1 MPGIA
6 ISLLLVLATATATP
20 TLAMPPELPQETVD
34 LSPPAVTGR
43 TLTANRGGA
52 FAAALRRAERG
63 DEIVL
68 QPGVVYRGPF
78 ELPKKS
84 GTGWITIRSAASNAL
99 PAHRRVGPN
108 DRASMP
114 VLEAGA
120 GHLAVVS
127 VEPGASHY
135 RLIGLEIRPA
145 AGEFLHN
152 VVSVG
157 RGDEAEP
164 DLPHHIVID
173 RCFVHGDPRVGAR
186 RGIALNAR
194 HAGVTRSY
202 VSDIKEV
209 GQDSQAIAGWNGPGP
224 FAVINNYLEA
234 AGENLMFG
242 GDTTAIDGLVPSDI
256 EIRGN
261 YLSKPLAWR
270 IDDPLYAGTP
280 WAVKNIL
287 ELKNARRVVIDGNTL
302 EHSWT
307 HAQTGFAVLFTVRN
321 ERGRMPW
328 ATVQDV
334 TFTNNLVRRAGNG
347 VNILGS
353 DTNGRGDE
361 RTRRILIENNHFLNI
376 GGDWGGGRLFQLLDA
391 TESVMIRG
399 NSAVQ
404 TGSIVVTGGREH
416 LGFVFTGNAAPHN
429 DYGIVG
435 SGTAP
440 GNSTLAH
447 YFPGVE
453 FSHNTIAGGS
463 ARLYPAG
470 NSFPRDLDAD
480 APGADRAQLCA
491 ALSQSNPLPAGVA
504 EFCAAGRGS

>member
-1 MPGIA
+1 M
-6 ISLLLVLATATATP
+6 ISVAAWLILGLATATPA
-20 TLAMPPELPQETVD
+20 LASPAELPRARVD
-34 LSPPAVTGR
+34 LSPPTVSGR
-43 TLTANRGGA
+43 TLTINRGGDL
-52 FAAALRRAERG
+52 AAALQRAERG

-84 GTGWITIRSAASNAL
+84 GTGWITVRSAASDAL
-99 PAHRRVGPN
+99 PAGRRVGPH

-114 VLEAGA
+114 VLEAKA
-120 GHLAVVS
+120 GHLAVVT

-135 RLIGLEIRPA
+135 RLIGLEIRPV

-152 VVSVG
+152 VVAVG
-157 RGDEAEP
+157 RGDESEP

-173 RCFVHGDPRVGAR
+173 RCFVHGDPAVGAR
-186 RGIALNAR
+186 RGIALNGR
-194 HAGVTRSY
+194 HAAVTGSY

-224 FAVINNYLEA
+224 FAIINNYLEA

-242 GDTTAIDGLVPSDI
+242 GGTAAIEGLVPSDI

-270 IDDPLYAGTP
+270 IDDPAYAGTP

-287 ELKNARRVVIDGNTL
+287 ELKNARRVLIDGNTL
-302 EHSWT
+302 EHSWP
-307 HAQTGFAVLFTVRN
+307 HGQTGFAVLFTVRN

-334 TFTNNLVRRAGNG
+334 TFTNNLVRHAGDG
-347 VNILGS
+347 VNILGA

-361 RTRRILIENNHFLNI
+361 RTRRILIENNHFLDI

-391 TESVMIRG
+391 TESVVIRG

-416 LGFVFTGNAAPHN
+416 HGFVFTGNAAPHN

-447 YFPGVE
+447 YFPDAE
-453 FSHNTIAGGS
+453 FARNSIVGGS
-463 ARLYPAG
+463 ARLYPAD
-470 NSFPRDLDAD
+470 NTFPRDHKAD
-480 APGADRAQLCA
+480 APGADRASLCA
-491 ALSQSNPLPAGVA
+491 ALAHANPLPDGVT
-504 EFCAAGRGS
+504 EFCAAGRRT

>member
-1 MPGIA
+1 MTRTA
-6 ISLLLVLATATATP
+6 ASMVLA
-20 TLAMPPELPQETVD
+20 LAMASPSIASLPEAPRASVD
-34 LSPPAVTGR
+34 LSPAAVTGR
-43 TLTANRGGA
+43 THSVARGDQ

-84 GTGWITIRSAASNAL
+84 GTGWITIRSAASDAL
-99 PAHRRVGPN
+99 PRDRRVGPD

-114 VLEAGA
+114 VLEAGS

-145 AGEFLHN
+145 KGEFLHN
-152 VVSVG
+152 VVSIG
-157 RGDEAEP
+157 RGDESESE
-164 DLPHHIVID
+164 LPHHIVID
-173 RCFVHGDPRVGAR
+173 RCFVHGDPEVGAR

-194 HAGVTRSY
+194 HAAVTGSY
-202 VSDIKEV
+202 VANIKEV

-242 GDTTAIDGLVPSDI
+242 GGTAAIDQLVPSDI

-261 YLSKPLAWR
+261 YMSKPLSWR
-270 IDDPLYAGTP
+270 IDEPTYAGTP

-287 ELKNARRVVIDGNTL
+287 ELKNARRVLIDGNTL

-307 HAQTGFAVLFTVRN
+307 HGQTGFAVLFTVRN
-321 ERGRMPW
+321 ERGEMPW

-334 TFTNNLVRRAGNG
+334 IFTNNLVRRAGNG
-347 VNILGS
+347 VNILGT

-361 RTRRILIENNHFLNI
+361 RTRRILIANNQFLEI
-376 GGDWGGGRLFQLLDA
+376 GGEWGGGRLFQLLDG
-391 TESVMIRG
+391 TESILIRG
-399 NSAVQ
+399 NSAEQ
-404 TGSIVVTGGREH
+404 SGSVVVTGGDEH
-416 LGFVFTGNAAPHN
+416 HGFEFTGNAAPHN

-440 GNSTLAH
+440 GSSTIAH
-447 YFPGVE
+447 YFPGAE
-453 FSHNTIAGGS
+453 FARNSLAGGS
-463 ARLYPAG
+463 ARLYPTGNDFPPAHQADTAG
-470 NSFPRDLDAD
+470 V
-480 APGADRAQLCA
+480 DRPALCA
-491 ALSQSNPLPAGVA
+491 ALAQANPLPDGVA
-504 EFCAAGRGS
+504 EFCALGRRS

>member
-1 MPGIA
+1 MNGIA
-6 ISLLLVLATATATP
+6 AWVVLALATAASTSAS
-20 TLAMPPELPQETVD
+20 LPERPQVRVD
-34 LSPPAVTGR
+34 LAPPAVSGR
-43 TLTANRGGA
+43 TLFVGHGDDI
-52 FAAALRRAERG
+52 AAALRRAERG

-78 ELPKKS
+78 VLPKKS
-84 GTGWITIRSAASNAL
+84 GSGWITIRSAASDSLA
-99 PAHRRVGPN
+99 AGRRVGPE
-108 DRASMP
+108 DRNSMP
-114 VLEAGA
+114 VLEAGS

-152 VVSVG
+152 LVSIG

-164 DLPHHIVID
+164 DVPHHIVID
-173 RCFVHGDPRVGAR
+173 RCFVHGDARVGAR

-194 HAGVTRSY
+194 HAAVTGSY
-202 VSDIKEV
+202 ISDIKEV
-209 GQDSQAIAGWNGPGP
+209 GQDSQAVAGWNGPGP
-224 FAVINNYLEA
+224 LAVINNYLEA

-242 GDTTAIDGLVPSDI
+242 GGIAAIDGLVPSDI

-261 YLSKPLAWR
+261 HLSKPLSWR
-270 IDDPLYAGTP
+270 IEDPTYAGTP

-287 ELKNARRVVIDGNTL
+287 ELKNARRVLIEGNTL

-321 ERGRMPW
+321 EGGRMPW

-347 VNILGS
+347 INILGT
-353 DTNGRGDE
+353 DTNGRGDQ
-361 RTRRILIENNHFLNI
+361 RTRRILIENNQFLEI
-376 GGDWGGGRLFQLLDA
+376 GGDWGGGRLFQLIDA
-391 TESVMIRG
+391 TESIAIRG
-399 NSAVQ
+399 NSAEQ

-416 LGFVFTGNAAPHN
+416 RGFVFTDNAAPHN

-440 GNSTLAH
+440 GASTLSH
-447 YFPGVE
+447 YFPGAE
-453 FSHNTIAGGS
+453 FARNTISGGS

-470 NSFPRDLDAD
+470 NTFPPDHRVA
-480 APGADRAQLCA
+480 ARGVDRAELCT
-491 ALSQSNPLPAGVA
+491 ALATSNPLPDGLAM
-504 EFCAAGRGS
+504 FCAMSADS

>member
-1 MPGIA
+1 MTGIA
-6 ISLLLVLATATATP
+6 ASLVLSLAVAAP
-20 TLAMPPELPQETVD
+20 TVASPPEAPRERVD
-34 LSPPAVTGR
+34 LTRPEVTGR
-43 TLTANRGGA
+43 THNVDDGRG
-52 FAAALRRAERG
+52 FVAALRRAERG

-68 QPGVVYRGPF
+68 APGVVYRGPF
-78 ELPKKS
+78 ELPNKS
-84 GTGWITIRSAASNAL
+84 GEGWITIRSGSSDRL
-99 PAHRRVGPN
+99 PAGQRIGPD
-108 DRASMP
+108 DRDLMP
-114 VLEAGA
+114 VLEAES
-120 GHLAVVS
+120 GHDAVVS

-135 RLIGLEIRPA
+135 RLIGLEVRPV

-152 VVSVG
+152 LVLIG
-157 RGDEAEP
+157 RGDENEQA
-164 DLPHHIVID
+164 LPHHIVID
-173 RCFVHGDPRVGAR
+173 RCFVHGDPEVGAR

-194 HAGVTRSY
+194 HAAVTGSY

-224 FAVINNYLEA
+224 FAIINNYLEG

-242 GDTTAIDGLVPSDI
+242 GATAAIDKLVPSDI

-261 YLSKPLAWR
+261 YLSKPLSWR
-270 IDDPLYAGTP
+270 IEDPSYAGKP

-287 ELKNARRVVIDGNTL
+287 ELKNARRVLIDGNTL

-307 HAQTGFAVLFTVRN
+307 HGQTGFAVLFTVRN
-321 ERGRMPW
+321 ERGEMPW

-361 RTRRILIENNHFLNI
+361 RTRRILIENNQFLEI

-391 TESVMIRG
+391 AESVLIRR

-416 LGFVFTGNAAPHN
+416 HGFVFSGNAAPHN

-447 YFPGVE
+447 YFPNAE
-453 FSHNTIAGGS
+453 FANNTIAGGS

-470 NSFPRDLDAD
+470 NSFPAVHHAD
-480 APGADRAQLCA
+480 AAGADRVVLCK
-491 ALSQSNPLPAGVA
+491 ALAQSNPLPDSVA
-504 EFCAAGRGS
+504 TFCAIGGGS